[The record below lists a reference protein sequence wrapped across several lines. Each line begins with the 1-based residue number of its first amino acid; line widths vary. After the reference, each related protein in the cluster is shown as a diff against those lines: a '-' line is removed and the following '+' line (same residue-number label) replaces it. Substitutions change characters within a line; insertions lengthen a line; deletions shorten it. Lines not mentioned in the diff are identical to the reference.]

1 MRDRPVILAG
11 LSLFLVAVTLPFWYN
26 AAAAGTRTL
35 NLKLPRTAKQCVE
48 PAAQMRTS
56 HMRMLSEWRDR
67 KVRENVRTYTGAG
80 GTRYQISLTQT
91 CLKECHENKVEFCDR
106 CHTYV
111 GLSGPYCWD
120 CHNAPQTTA
129 GSAP

>member
-1 MRDRPVILAG
+1 MRDRPVILSG
-11 LSLFLVAVTLPFWYN
+11 LALFLLAVTFPFWYN
-26 AAAAGTRTL
+26 AAAAKTTL
-35 NLKLPRTAKQCVE
+35 NLKLPRVAKQCVE
-48 PAAQMRTS
+48 PAARMRAS
-56 HMRMLSEWRDR
+56 HMRMLSDWRDR
-67 KVRENVRTYTGAG
+67 KVRESVRTYTNSG

-91 CLKECHENKVEFCDR
+91 CLTQCHENKTEFCDR

-120 CHNAPQTTA
+120 CHNAPQTAA